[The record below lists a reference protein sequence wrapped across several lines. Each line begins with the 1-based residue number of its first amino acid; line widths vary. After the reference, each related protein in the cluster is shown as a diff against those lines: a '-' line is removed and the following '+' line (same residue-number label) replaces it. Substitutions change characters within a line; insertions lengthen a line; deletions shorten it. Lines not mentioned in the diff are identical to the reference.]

1 MYYTWGIYFL
11 IFFSIPYCCI
21 TYYQVSSAL
30 LFSLPPSRN
39 SDPESHSRLF
49 SPLPTMVRALH
60 FHREKIPAL
69 CSLVDSRRIVPTHA
83 TRSQQLILFFSP
95 CFYLSYFLLSL
106 QTDSKPYDTTAGFE
120 VHDLSGRVIRHS
132 PRSTHYYF
140 HSTRGFPRV
149 TTIRPPGIDGCR
161 TRTSYDLSYTR

>member
-95 CFYLSYFLLSL
+95 CFYLSYFLCKQIQNLTIL
-106 QTDSKPYDTTAGFE
+106 RRDSKSTTFQGGSYAI
-120 VHDLSGRVIRHS
+120 VHDQH
-132 PRSTHYYF
+132 
-140 HSTRGFPRV
+140 
-149 TTIRPPGIDGCR
+149 TTIFIALEGSPGLPPLDHRG
-161 TRTSYDLSYTR
+161 